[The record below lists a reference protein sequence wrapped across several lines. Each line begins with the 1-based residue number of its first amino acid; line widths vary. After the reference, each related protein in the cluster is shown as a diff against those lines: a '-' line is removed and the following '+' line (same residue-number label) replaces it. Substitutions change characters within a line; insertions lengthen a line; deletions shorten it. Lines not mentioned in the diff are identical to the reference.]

1 MKVIITETTAVA
13 SAIARALNVNN
24 KVSAPGVFYDA
35 KTAVITVP
43 KDFIAPYG
51 VGVLPGKDALPI
63 VPERYSYGLRVTRG
77 EPGRN
82 GISAEDQAYADYI
95 GDLIRGGREVVFA
108 SDGGADAQGRFSNIC
123 RFFKVGAP
131 TSRMWVTRLEKK
143 H

>member
-51 VGVLPGKDALPI
+51 VGVLPW
-63 VPERYSYGLRVTRG
+63 
-77 EPGRN
+77 
-82 GISAEDQAYADYI
+82 
-95 GDLIRGGREVVFA
+95 
-108 SDGGADAQGRFSNIC
+108 QGRSPHS
-123 RFFKVGAP
+123 A
-131 TSRMWVTRLEKK
+131 
-143 H
+143 